1 MFEQIPDLLATY
13 PLIAFGL
20 VFAAGVVSS
29 ASPCALATVPLVVG
43 YVGGHTSDLPI
54 SNIPYTN
61 QRRRAFFYSLAFVL
75 GLASTFTA
83 LGAAAALLGQLMGNI
98 GGPWFIALGL
108 LAAAMGL
115 HLIGW
120 LPLRLPTL
128 PHWQPKVAGPLG
140 ALLLG
145 ALFGIVSSPCATP
158 VLVALLGLVATQG
171 EVTYGIALLFVYAL
185 GHCVL
190 MLAAGTF
197 AGLVSA
203 WAKSRGM
210 MAFSA
215 RLKQGMGLL
224 LVAAG
229 GYLIW
234 LA

>member
-1 MFEQIPDLLATY
+1 MFEQVPDLLAAY

-43 YVGGHTSDLPI
+43 YVGGHAGDSK
-54 SNIPYTN
+54 S
-61 QRRRAFFYSLAFVL
+61 RAFFYSLAFVL

-83 LGAAAALLGQLMGNI
+83 LGAAAALLGQLMGTL
-98 GGPWFIALGL
+98 GGPWFVVLGL

-115 HLIGW
+115 HLMGW
-120 LPLRLPTL
+120 LPLHLPSGV
-128 PHWQPKVAGPLG
+128 HWQPKVAGPLG

-145 ALFGIVSSPCATP
+145 AVFGIVSSPCATP

-171 EVTYGIALLFVYAL
+171 EVAYGISLLFVYAL

-197 AGLVSA
+197 TGLVQA
-203 WAKSRGM
+203 YAQSRGL

-215 RLKQGMGLL
+215 RLKQVLGLL
-224 LVAAG
+224 LVAVG
-229 GYLIW
+229 GYLVW

>member
-1 MFEQIPDLLATY
+1 MFEDIPDLLATY

-43 YVGGHTSDLPI
+43 YVGGHAGDSKP
-54 SNIPYTN
+54 
-61 QRRRAFFYSLAFVL
+61 RAFLYSLAFVF

-83 LGAAAALLGQLMGNI
+83 LGAAAALLGQMMGTL

-115 HLIGW
+115 HLMGW
-120 LPLRLPTL
+120 LPIRMPGGL
-128 PHWQPKVAGPLG
+128 HWQPKVAGPVG

-145 ALFGIVSSPCATP
+145 AAFGIVSSPCATP

-171 EVTYGIALLFVYAL
+171 EVAYGITLLFVYAL
-185 GHCVL
+185 GHCLL

-197 AGLVSA
+197 TGLVSA
-203 WAKSRGM
+203 WANSRGL

-215 RLKQGMGLL
+215 RLKQALGLL
-224 LVAAG
+224 LVGAG
-229 GYLIW
+229 AYLVWI
-234 LA
+234 A

>member
-1 MFEQIPDLLATY
+1 MFEDIPDLLAVY
-13 PLIAFGL
+13 PLMAFGL
-20 VFAAGVVSS
+20 VFVAGVISS

-43 YVGGHTSDLPI
+43 YVGGHAGDDVSKNRP
-54 SNIPYTN
+54 
-61 QRRRAFFYSLAFVL
+61 RAFLYSLAFVL
-75 GLASTFTA
+75 GLATTFTA
-83 LGAAAALLGQLMGNI
+83 LGAAAALLGQLIGNI

-145 ALFGIVSSPCATP
+145 AVFGIVSSPCATP

-171 EVTYGIALLFVYAL
+171 EVAYGISLLFVYAL

-197 AGLVSA
+197 TGLVSA

-210 MAFSA
+210 MAFSL
-215 RLKQGMGLL
+215 RLKQALGLL
-224 LVAAG
+224 LVATG
-229 GYLIW
+229 GYLVW
-234 LA
+234 VA

>member
-1 MFEQIPDLLATY
+1 MFEQMPDLLAAH
-13 PLIAFGL
+13 PIVAFGL

-43 YVGGHTSDLPI
+43 YVGGHAGDSKP
-54 SNIPYTN
+54 
-61 QRRRAFFYSLAFVL
+61 RAFFYSLAFVL

-83 LGAAAALLGQLMGNI
+83 LGAAAALLGQLMGSL
-98 GGPWFIALGL
+98 GGPWFVALGL

-115 HLIGW
+115 HRMGW
-120 LPLRLPTL
+120 LPIRLPSGL
-128 PHWQPKVAGPLG
+128 HWQPKVAGPLG

-145 ALFGIVSSPCATP
+145 AVFGIVSSPCATP

-171 EVTYGIALLFVYAL
+171 KVAYGVSLLFVYAL
-185 GHCVL
+185 GHCAL

-197 AGLVSA
+197 TGLVQA
-203 WAKSRGM
+203 YAQSRGLL
-210 MAFSA
+210 AFSL
-215 RLKQGMGLL
+215 RLKQGLGLL
-224 LVAAG
+224 LVAVG

>member
-1 MFEQIPDLLATY
+1 MFENIPDLLAVY

-20 VFAAGVVSS
+20 VFVAGVISS

-43 YVGGHTSDLPI
+43 YVGGHAGGD
-54 SNIPYTN
+54 
-61 QRRRAFFYSLAFVL
+61 RRRALLYSMAFVL
-75 GLASTFTA
+75 GLATTFTA
-83 LGAAAALLGQLMGNI
+83 LGAAAALLGQLMGSL
-98 GGPWFIALGL
+98 GGPWFVALGL
-108 LAAAMGL
+108 LAAAMGFNL
-115 HLIGW
+115 LGW
-120 LPLRLPTL
+120 LPLRLPAM

-145 ALFGIVSSPCATP
+145 ALFGLVSSPCATP
-158 VLVALLGLVATQG
+158 VLVALLGLVAAQG
-171 EVTYGIALLFVYAL
+171 EVAYGISLLFVYAL

-203 WAKSRGM
+203 WARSRGM
-210 MAFSA
+210 VAFSLW
-215 RLKQGMGLL
+215 LKRVLGLL

-229 GYLIW
+229 GYLVW

>member
-1 MFEQIPDLLATY
+1 MFEQMPDLLAAH
-13 PLIAFGL
+13 PIVAFGL

-43 YVGGHTSDLPI
+43 YVGGHAGDSKP
-54 SNIPYTN
+54 
-61 QRRRAFFYSLAFVL
+61 RAFFYSLAFVL

-83 LGAAAALLGQLMGNI
+83 LGAAAALLGQLMGSL
-98 GGPWFIALGL
+98 GGPWFVALGL

-115 HLIGW
+115 HLMGW
-120 LPLRLPTL
+120 LPIRLPSGL
-128 PHWQPKVAGPLG
+128 DWQPKVAGPLG

-145 ALFGIVSSPCATP
+145 AVFGIVSSPCATP

-171 EVTYGIALLFVYAL
+171 KVAYGVSLLFVYAL
-185 GHCVL
+185 GHCAL

-197 AGLVSA
+197 TGLVQA
-203 WAKSRGM
+203 YAQSRGLL
-210 MAFSA
+210 AFSL
-215 RLKQGMGLL
+215 RLKQGLGLL
-224 LVAAG
+224 LVAVG

>member
-1 MFEQIPDLLATY
+1 MFENIPDLLAVY

-20 VFAAGVVSS
+20 VFVAGVISS

-43 YVGGHTSDLPI
+43 YVGGHAGGD
-54 SNIPYTN
+54 
-61 QRRRAFFYSLAFVL
+61 RRRALLYSMAFVL
-75 GLASTFTA
+75 GLATTFTA
-83 LGAAAALLGQLMGNI
+83 LGAAAALLGQLMGSL
-98 GGPWFIALGL
+98 GGPWFVALGL
-108 LAAAMGL
+108 LAAAM
-115 HLIGW
+115 
-120 LPLRLPTL
+120 

-145 ALFGIVSSPCATP
+145 ALFGLVSSPCATP
-158 VLVALLGLVATQG
+158 VLVALLGLVAAQG
-171 EVTYGIALLFVYAL
+171 EVAYGISLLFVYAL

-203 WAKSRGM
+203 WARSRGM
-210 MAFSA
+210 VAFSLW
-215 RLKQGMGLL
+215 LKRVLGLL

-229 GYLIW
+229 GYLVW

>member
-13 PLIAFGL
+13 PLFAFGL

-43 YVGGHTSDLPI
+43 YVGGHAGDSRP
-54 SNIPYTN
+54 
-61 QRRRAFFYSLAFVL
+61 RAFFYSLAFVL
-75 GLASTFTA
+75 GLAATFTA
-83 LGAAAALLGQLMGNI
+83 LGAAAALLGQLMGTL

-108 LAAAMGL
+108 LAVVMGL

-120 LPLRLPTL
+120 LPLRMPGGLN
-128 PHWQPKVAGPLG
+128 WQPKVAGPVG
-140 ALLLG
+140 AFLLG
-145 ALFGIVSSPCATP
+145 AVFGIVSSPCATP

-171 EVTYGIALLFVYAL
+171 EVAYGVSLLFVYAL
-185 GHCVL
+185 GHCML

-197 AGLVSA
+197 TGLVQA
-203 WAKSRGM
+203 WAQSRGM

-215 RLKQGMGLL
+215 RLKQFLGLIL
-224 LVAAG
+224 AAAG

>member
-1 MFEQIPDLLATY
+1 MFEEIPDLLATY

-43 YVGGHTSDLPI
+43 YVGGHAGDSKP
-54 SNIPYTN
+54 
-61 QRRRAFFYSLAFVL
+61 RAFFYSLAFVL
-75 GLASTFTA
+75 GLAITFTA
-83 LGAAAALLGQLMGNI
+83 LGAAAALLGQLMGNL
-98 GGPWFIALGL
+98 GGPWFIVLGL

-120 LPLRLPTL
+120 LPMRMPGGLN
-128 PHWQPKVAGPLG
+128 WQPKVAGPAG
-140 ALLLG
+140 AFLLG
-145 ALFGIVSSPCATP
+145 AVFGIVSSPCATP

-171 EVTYGIALLFVYAL
+171 EVTYGVSLLFVYAL

-197 AGLVSA
+197 TGLVQA
-203 WAKSRGM
+203 WAQSRGL

-215 RLKQGMGLL
+215 RLKQLLGLL
-224 LVAAG
+224 LVATGA
-229 GYLIW
+229 YLIW

>member
-1 MFEQIPDLLATY
+1 MFENIPDLLAVY

-20 VFAAGVVSS
+20 VFVAGVISS

-43 YVGGHTSDLPI
+43 YVGGHAGDNVGKNRL
-54 SNIPYTN
+54 
-61 QRRRAFFYSLAFVL
+61 RAFFYSLAFVL
-75 GLASTFTA
+75 GLATTFTA
-83 LGAAAALLGQLMGNI
+83 LGAAAALLGQLMGNV
-98 GGPWFIALGL
+98 GGPWFVALGL

-115 HLIGW
+115 HLMGW
-120 LPLRLPTL
+120 LPLRLPAM
-128 PHWQPKVAGPLG
+128 PHWQPKVAGALG

-145 ALFGIVSSPCATP
+145 AMFGIVSSPCATP

-171 EVTYGIALLFVYAL
+171 EVAYGISLLFVYAL

-215 RLKQGMGLL
+215 RLKQVLGLV
-224 LVAAG
+224 LVATG

>member
-1 MFEQIPDLLATY
+1 MFEEIPDLLAAY

-43 YVGGHTSDLPI
+43 YVGGHAGDSKP
-54 SNIPYTN
+54 
-61 QRRRAFFYSLAFVL
+61 RAFFYSLAFVF
-75 GLASTFTA
+75 GLAITFTA
-83 LGAAAALLGQLMGNI
+83 LGAAAALLGQLLGNI
-98 GGPWFIALGL
+98 GGPWFIVLGL

-115 HLIGW
+115 HLLGW
-120 LPLRLPTL
+120 LPLRMPTL

-171 EVTYGIALLFVYAL
+171 EVAYGISLLFVYAL

-215 RLKQGMGLL
+215 RLKQVMGLL
-224 LVAAG
+224 LIVAG

-234 LA
+234 MA